1 MLIEHTYALLFYAQ
15 CHQFLSSNKFKK
27 TGIMT
32 DESSAACNDTGNHNQ
47 DDTGRAQDP
56 FYSNAAHY
64 WGTVPA
70 NIEGMLGGFGH
81 ISSTDIGSSFK
92 FLRSFIIVST
102 CIFRWKK
109 CNVDSDN
116 FISARDERPHV
127 ALKFVPNSS
136 FVDST
141 KSPIKNVDRLRYV
154 PKGRRIDF
162 IHHSL

>member
-1 MLIEHTYALLFYAQ
+1 MPFLKCSPTERNLLGAFFSIVYIITREIDTRCNFQSGIFCRLNEHPGVGKFAQILIEHTYALLFYAQ

-27 TGIMT
+27 TEIMT
-32 DESSAACNDTGNHNQ
+32 DESSAACNGTGNHNQ

-102 CIFRWKK
+102 
-109 CNVDSDN
+109 
-116 FISARDERPHV
+116 
-127 ALKFVPNSS
+127 
-136 FVDST
+136 
-141 KSPIKNVDRLRYV
+141 
-154 PKGRRIDF
+154 
-162 IHHSL
+162 